1 MTELI
6 REYWSLFLLD
16 TLVWTGAL
24 IGVALLLRRP
34 VAKYL
39 GAGAAYALWFLPLI
53 RRSTHPSTCSLRW

>member
-34 VAKYL
+34 VA
-39 GAGAAYALWFLPLI
+39 
-53 RRSTHPSTCSLRW
+53 